1 MALMAKMFVPTQ
13 QPRISCRCKHL
24 RSPIVSLSATPPS
37 HPPPDDAAETKTVET
52 QKAPSAVVDLT
63 LDTFDSLA
71 MDPAKH
77 VLVEF
82 YAPWCGHCKSLAPV
96 YSKLGK
102 VFEAESR
109 VVVAKV
115 RFGGVCR
122 MSRNTVEAM
131 GECSIRKFHSTI
143 SVRLERS
150 AGPQDAKTL

>member
-1 MALMAKMFVPTQ
+1 M
-13 QPRISCRCKHL
+13 
-24 RSPIVSLSATPPS
+24 
-37 HPPPDDAAETKTVET
+37 
-52 QKAPSAVVDLT
+52 VDLT

-115 RFGGVCR
+115 RAGDVYR
-122 MSRNTVEAM
+122 MCVGTR
-131 GECSIRKFHSTI
+131 RK
-143 SVRLERS
+143 L
-150 AGPQDAKTL
+150 